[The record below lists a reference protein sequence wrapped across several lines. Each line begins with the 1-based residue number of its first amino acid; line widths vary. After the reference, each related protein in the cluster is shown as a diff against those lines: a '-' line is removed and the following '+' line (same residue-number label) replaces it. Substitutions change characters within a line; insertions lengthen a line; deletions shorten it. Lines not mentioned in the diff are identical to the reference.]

1 VHATRLAE
9 LLSAIFAVVMAGAMI
24 AAVPWL
30 ISRLPEDYFVR
41 PRPPVSLPVK
51 ITRNVLG
58 VVLILVGIALLIL
71 PGQGVLTI
79 VLGLSLLDVK
89 AKHRAIQWILG
100 RPKIWSGLQGL
111 RAKLGRPPLLLP
123 SGP

>member
-1 VHATRLAE
+1 MHATRLEE
-9 LLSAIFAVVMAGAMI
+9 LLTVVFSIAVGAAMI

-41 PRPPVSLPVK
+41 PRPPASVPLKVM
-51 ITRNVLG
+51 RNILG
-58 VVLILVGIALLIL
+58 AILVLVGLALLIL

-79 VLGLSLLDVK
+79 VLGLSLVDLK
-89 AKHRAIQWILG
+89 AKHRAIQWILS

-111 RAKLGRPPLLLP
+111 RAKLGRPPLVMP
-123 SGP
+123 AGS